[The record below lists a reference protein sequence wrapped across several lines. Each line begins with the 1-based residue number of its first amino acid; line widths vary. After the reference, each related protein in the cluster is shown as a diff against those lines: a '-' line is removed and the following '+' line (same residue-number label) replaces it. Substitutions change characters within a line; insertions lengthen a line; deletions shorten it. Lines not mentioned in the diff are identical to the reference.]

1 MRTVQSVKNSL
12 KFKAS
17 PKSGILSIKIGVKKY
32 SVPIEARML
41 SNGDYLFLSFPA
53 SSELYKIE
61 NKELSALDG
70 KSDATDAHGALT
82 PKRRRGRRRRE
93 SVEMPAELAAALK
106 SLPSGFKLGYGSDGS
121 PKLVKT
127 RTRAKSKKSAEA
139 AQAPAPAPAATSKK
153 KK

>member
-12 KFKAS
+12 KFKAV
-17 PKSGILSIKIGVKKY
+17 PKAGILSIKIGVKKY
-32 SVPIEARML
+32 SVPVEARML
-41 SNGDYLFLSFPA
+41 STGEYVFLSFPA

-61 NKELSALDG
+61 NKELSALDA
-70 KSDATDAHGALT
+70 KADASDAHASLT

-106 SLPSGFKLGYGSDGS
+106 ALPAGFKLGYSLDGA

-127 RTRAKSKKSAEA
+127 RTRRS
-139 AQAPAPAPAATSKK
+139 SKK
-153 KK
+153 KA